1 MGIII
6 EKYHFKTGSLLE
18 GLPTKDFRALKSK
31 MERRELKKGK
41 TLYREGTYPGGVY
54 ILRKGKI
61 KIYQTNKEGNEQIVY
76 IYRKGEIIGYRPI
89 ISGEAHPVSAAALE
103 NCVLSFIPRNKFLE
117 VLSNSLELSNRLL
130 VNLAHEFTVWTYT
143 LSGLGLYP
151 VRERVALSLLILNE
165 KYKRNENQKTPTIID
180 LSRDDLAK
188 YVGTAKETLVRMLQ
202 DFKQRKIIKAEGRK
216 KIIILNVK
224 ELKKITNLY

>member
-1 MGIII
+1 MGVLL
-6 EKYHFKTGSLLE
+6 EKYHFKTGSLLD
-18 GLPTKDFRALKSK
+18 GLPKKDFRALKTH

-41 TLYREGTYPGGVY
+41 TLYKEGSYPSGAY

-76 IYRKGEIIGYRPI
+76 IYKKGELIGYRPI
-89 ISGEAHPVSAAALE
+89 ISGQVHPVSAVTLE

-117 VLSNSLELSNRLL
+117 VLSTSLDLSNRLL
-130 VNLAHEFTVWTYT
+130 INLAHEFTVWTNS
-143 LSGLGLYP
+143 LSVFGLYP
-151 VRERVALSLLILNE
+151 VRERLALSLLILND
-165 KYKRNENQKTPTIID
+165 KYKRQENQLAPAIID
-180 LSRDDLAK
+180 LSRDDLAR

-202 DFKQRKIIKAEGRK
+202 NFKQRKIIKIEGRK
-216 KIIILNVK
+216 KIIVLNTK